1 MRFPSRWEISVSS
14 SCCSSSSTLRW
25 EWSSSANWVSHT
37 TTTSKHTHAAQSTSF
52 SKKKNVFFKSTHY
65 NHSHDAESS
74 LSSPICLPG
83 SLSLSLRHSHIR
95 GLLLTRKRSHLHDH
109 IYLRVASSI
118 GRLLPNSFSLRERE
132 RERRHLG
139 GLNEN
144 NFVMKMFAFCGTLL
158 GFRSTCWEVEWMS
171 VYQFYK

>member
-1 MRFPSRWEISVSS
+1 MCRRRSNMRFPSRWEISVSS

-132 RERRHLG
+132 REREREG
-139 GLNEN
+139 I
-144 NFVMKMFAFCGTLL
+144 
-158 GFRSTCWEVEWMS
+158 WED
-171 VYQFYK
+171 